1 MIFSSYFKHFLEQTC
16 TTQNNKRP
24 KHANIIF
31 CWPLVDFKKAMKSDD
46 VNCYDDKKSLQ
57 NTFQNN
63 LILIRNITQFVNN
76 QLMF

>member
-1 MIFSSYFKHFLEQTC
+1 
-16 TTQNNKRP
+16 
-24 KHANIIF
+24 
-31 CWPLVDFKKAMKSDD
+31 MKSDD

-76 QLMF
+76 QLMFWIDAWYI